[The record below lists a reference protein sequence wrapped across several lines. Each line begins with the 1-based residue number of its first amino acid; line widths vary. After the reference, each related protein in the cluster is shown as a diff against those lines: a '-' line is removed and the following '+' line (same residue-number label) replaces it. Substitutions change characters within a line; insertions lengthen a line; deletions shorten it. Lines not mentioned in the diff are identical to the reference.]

1 MSGDDDFPSR
11 KWNERRDKYISVLL
25 ARLAELEK
33 QTNPAG
39 GDETAKGKDLA
50 AFDALQ
56 TAGELVRAVAGWALD
71 HQFGLASQGL
81 QFIPLQPSGT
91 KDHAEYLEQ
100 RARVD
105 SHEHECNGAAA
116 SRNPTVEPDIVRRLL
131 INLLLPN
138 PGAFPFCVQQNTIEA
153 LRVLEFGEV
162 LPLLRQ
168 KNNAAKRGY
177 RELCSQLR
185 ALGFVE
191 YRWKLGQKEYV
202 ARQAVAQA
210 FGVSSETLRT
220 WKRRLKEEFGH
231 LEVSR
236 TLSFARNL
244 ATHVLAAREGGPAY
258 KAVAERAEQAYGD
271 SALEAAAQAYRDL
284 LGFSSV

>member
-1 MSGDDDFPSR
+1 MEPDTYAGTYPSR
-11 KWNERRDKYISVLL
+11 NFDRHGREEYISALL
-25 ARLAELEK
+25 RHLAELEK
-33 QTNPAG
+33 KTNPSG
-39 GDETAKGKDLA
+39 GAESAIAKDLR

-116 SRNPTVEPDIVRRLL
+116 SRKPTVEPDIVRRLL

-153 LRVLEFGEV
+153 LSSTLAKN
-162 LPLLRQ
+162 LPVHR
-168 KNNAAKRGY
+168 
-177 RELCSQLR
+177 
-185 ALGFVE
+185 
-191 YRWKLGQKEYV
+191 
-202 ARQAVAQA
+202 
-210 FGVSSETLRT
+210 
-220 WKRRLKEEFGH
+220 
-231 LEVSR
+231 
-236 TLSFARNL
+236 
-244 ATHVLAAREGGPAY
+244 AREMWNMG
-258 KAVAERAEQAYGD
+258 
-271 SALEAAAQAYRDL
+271 S
-284 LGFSSV
+284 FSTIS